1 MTIKGFKQVWNRELK
16 MMLSRPIYL
25 FSTVFVMGFC
35 YIFFLTMMREGLPER
50 LPVAIVDLDQSSISR
65 RFFREI
71 QATAMTEVTL
81 RCTSFE
87 EARDEMQK
95 GNIHGIIVIPRDFYK
110 DLLAYR
116 RPEVS
121 FYVNNAYLIG
131 GTLSYKDFLTM
142 SALGSGAVQREML
155 RAKGLTETAIM
166 GRIQPIIIDSHMI
179 GNPWA
184 NYGVYLINL
193 LLPGVLQLMIL
204 LLTIYAIG
212 IELKNKTSRDWLEAG
227 EGSLVAALAGKLA
240 PYTILFSILG
250 LAGNILLYK
259 YVQYPMHGSLAVF
272 SLATILYVLAYQAIG
287 IFMIG
292 LFPVLRD
299 GISFAALY
307 GILAFTYAGFTFPI
321 EAMPPLAQ
329 GASVLFPIRHYFKIY
344 VSEALLGTSSVNII
358 IYFAALLTFLLLPF
372 IVFRRLKN
380 ALINQN
386 YPLK

>member
-321 EAMPPLAQ
+321 EAMPPVAQ

-358 IYFAALLTFLLLPF
+358 IYFAALLAFLLLPF

>member
-358 IYFAALLTFLLLPF
+358 ISFAALLAFLLLPF

>member
-259 YVQYPMHGSLAVF
+259 YVQYPMHGSFAVF

-292 LFPVLRD
+292 LFPVLRY

-321 EAMPPLAQ
+321 EAMPPIAQ

-358 IYFAALLTFLLLPF
+358 IYFAALLAFLLLPF

>member
-1 MTIKGFKQVWNRELK
+1 

-358 IYFAALLTFLLLPF
+358 IYFAALLAFLLLPF

>member
-1 MTIKGFKQVWNRELK
+1 

-358 IYFAALLTFLLLPF
+358 ISFAALLAFLLLPF